1 MGFLNIMIQVLT
13 VPAILIGIFAM
24 FGLLLQKKTVNEVVL
39 GTVKTILGFLILNIG
54 ISAILGSLGNFD
66 QMFSEAFNISGVY
79 LDDNI
84 AVGAMMDTIGRE
96 VGLVMV
102 LGFFVNILVAR
113 FTPAKWIYL
122 SGHKVWHMAG
132 GLAFVLLMF
141 GAPGW
146 AIVLIGALVLGT
158 YMAVQPMIAQP
169 WMRKVTGSD
178 DFGLAHT
185 MSSIVLIS
193 AFFGKLFGNPKKSV
207 EELKMPSNLE
217 FFRDMA
223 VSFSLIMLLMFF
235 VPALFMGYSNLTEMA
250 GSQNP
255 VVFIILQSLTAAGGI
270 LVVLQ
275 GVRMFIGELI
285 PAFRGIA
292 MKLVPGARPAL
303 DVPVVFPF
311 APTGVVIGLIT
322 CFIGWVVGMFIG
334 GAVNLPIIAV
344 PSMIGVMFGG
354 TTAGVFGNA
363 LGGKR
368 GTVIAGLASGLFW
381 PIAAGLFYPLL
392 DFAGYGITGTALLT
406 PDIYFVVALVKGIG
420 MLFGFGG

>member
-1 MGFLNIMIQVLT
+1 MTTLNILIQVLT
-13 VPAILIGIFAM
+13 VPAILIGVFAM
-24 FGLLLQKKTVNEVVL
+24 LGLILQKKTVNEIVL

-54 ISAILGSLGNFD
+54 INAILGSLGKFD
-66 QMFSEAFNISGVY
+66 QMFSQAFHITGVY

-84 AVGAMMDTIGRE
+84 AVGAMMNTIGRE

-132 GLAFVLLMF
+132 GVAFVLLMF
-141 GAPGW
+141 GAPSW

-158 YMAVQPMIAQP
+158 YMAVQPAIAQP

-185 MSSIVLIS
+185 MSSLILLS
-193 AFFGKLFGNPKKSV
+193 ALLGKVFGNAKKSV
-207 EELKMPSNLE
+207 EEIKMPSNLE

-223 VSFSLIMLLMFF
+223 VSFSLIMLLMFT
-235 VPALFMGYSNLTEMA
+235 VPAIFMGYPNLVGVA
-250 GSQNP
+250 GAQNP
-255 VVFIILQSLTAAGGI
+255 IVFIIVQSLTAAGGI

-292 MKLVPGARPAL
+292 MKFVPGAKPAV

-311 APTGVVIGLIT
+311 APTGVVLGLIT
-322 CFIGWVVGMFIG
+322 CFIGWVSGMFIS
-334 GAVNLPIIAV
+334 GALNLSIIAV

-354 TTAGVFGNA
+354 TTAGVYGNA

-368 GTVIAGLASGLFW
+368 GTIIAGLVCGLLW

-392 DFAGYGITGTALLT
+392 DFPGYGITGTALLT
-406 PDIYFVVALVKGIG
+406 PDIYLVVALLKGIG
-420 MLFGFGG
+420 KLFGL

>member
-1 MGFLNIMIQVLT
+1 MKVLNVLIQVLT
-13 VPAILIGIFAM
+13 VPAVLIGIFAM
-24 FGLLLQKKTVNEVVL
+24 FGLLLQRKTVSEVVL

-54 ISAILGSLGNFD
+54 INAILGSLGKFD
-66 QMFSEAFNISGVY
+66 LMFSQAFNISGVY

-84 AVGAMMDTIGRE
+84 AVGAMMNTIGRE

-132 GLAFVLLMF
+132 GLSFVLLMF
-141 GAPGW
+141 GAPSW
-146 AIVLIGALVLGT
+146 AIVLIGALVLGV
-158 YMAVQPMIAQP
+158 YMAVQPAIAQP
-169 WMRKVTGSD
+169 WMRKITGSD

-185 MSSIVLIS
+185 MSSVILLP
-193 AFFGKLFGNPKKSV
+193 ALLGKLGGNPKKSI
-207 EELKMPSNLE
+207 EEVKLPGNLE

-235 VPALFMGYSNLTEMA
+235 VPAIFMGYDNLVTVA
-250 GSQNP
+250 GAQNP
-255 VVFIILQSLTAAGGI
+255 VVFIIIQSLTSAGGI

-292 MKLVPGARPAL
+292 LKLVPGAKPAV

-311 APTGVVIGLIT
+311 APTGVVIGLVT
-322 CFIGWVVGMFIG
+322 CFIGWVAGMFIS
-334 GAVNLPIIAV
+334 GALNLPIIAV

-368 GTVIAGLASGLFW
+368 GTVIAGLASGLIW

-392 DFAGYGITGTALLT
+392 DFPGYGITGTALLT
-406 PDIYFVVALVKGIG
+406 PDIYLVVALVKGIG
-420 MLFGFGG
+420 KLFGF

>member
-1 MGFLNIMIQVLT
+1 MVFFNILIQVLT
-13 VPAILIGIFAM
+13 VPAVLIGLFAAV
-24 FGLLLQKKTVNEVVL
+24 GLILQKKTVNEIIL
-39 GTVKTILGFLILNIG
+39 GTIKTILGFLILNIG
-54 ISAILGSLGNFD
+54 INAILGSLGNFD
-66 QMFSEAFNISGVY
+66 KMFSQAFNIAGVY

-84 AVGAMMDTIGRE
+84 ATGAMMGIIGRE
-96 VGLVMV
+96 VSLIMI
-102 LGFFVNILVAR
+102 LGFVVNILVAR

-132 GLAFVLLMF
+132 GLAFVLLTL
-141 GAPGW
+141 GAPSW
-146 AIVLIGALVLGT
+146 AIVVIGALALGT
-158 YMAVQPMIAQP
+158 YMAVQPAIAQP

-185 MSSIVLIS
+185 MSSIILLP
-193 AFFGKLFGNPKKSV
+193 ALLGKLLGNPKRSI
-207 EELKMPSNLE
+207 EEIKMPSQLE

-223 VSFSLIMLLMFF
+223 VSFALIMLLMFI
-235 VPALFMGYSNLTEMA
+235 VPAIFMGYSNLTALA

-255 VVFIILQSLTAAGGI
+255 VVYIIIQSLTAAGGI

-292 MKLVPGARPAL
+292 MKFVPGAKPAL

-311 APTGVVIGLIT
+311 APTGVTVGLLT
-322 CFIGWVVGMFIG
+322 CFVGWVIGMFISG
-334 GAVNLPIIAV
+334 LIKLPIIAV

-363 LGGKR
+363 LGGRR
-368 GTVIAGLASGLFW
+368 GTVIAGFACGLIW
-381 PIAAGLFYPLL
+381 PLAAGLFFPLL
-392 DFAGYGITGTALLT
+392 DLASYGISGTALLT
-406 PDIYFVVALVKGIG
+406 PDIYLVSALVKGLG
-420 MLFGFGG
+420 MILGFGR

>member
-1 MGFLNIMIQVLT
+1 MATLSILIQVLT
-13 VPAILIGIFAM
+13 VPAILIGVFAM
-24 FGLLLQKKTVNEVVL
+24 LGLILQRKTVNEIVL

-54 ISAILGSLGNFD
+54 INAILGSLGKFD
-66 QMFSEAFNISGVY
+66 LMFSQAFHITGVY

-84 AVGAMMDTIGRE
+84 AVGAMMNTIGRE

-102 LGFFVNILVAR
+102 LGFFVNIIVAR

-132 GLAFVLLMF
+132 GVAFVLLMF
-141 GAPGW
+141 GAPSW

-158 YMAVQPMIAQP
+158 YMAVQPAIAQP

-185 MSSIVLIS
+185 MSSLILLS
-193 AFFGKLFGNPKKSV
+193 ALLGKVFGNPKKSV
-207 EELKMPSNLE
+207 EEIKMPSNLE

-223 VSFSLIMLLMFF
+223 VSFSLIMLLMFT
-235 VPALFMGYSNLTEMA
+235 VPAIFMGYPNLAGVA

-255 VVFIILQSLTAAGGI
+255 IVFIIVQSLTAAGGI

-292 MKLVPGARPAL
+292 MKFVPGAKPAV

-311 APTGVVIGLIT
+311 APTGVVLGLIS
-322 CFIGWVVGMFIG
+322 CFIGWVAGMFIS
-334 GAVNLPIIAV
+334 GALNLSIIAV

-354 TTAGVFGNA
+354 TTSGVFGNA

-368 GTVIAGLASGLFW
+368 GTIIAGLVCGLLW

-392 DFAGYGITGTALLT
+392 DFPGYGITGTALLT
-406 PDIYFVVALVKGIG
+406 PDIYFVVALIKGIG
-420 MLFGFGG
+420 KLLGL

>member
-1 MGFLNIMIQVLT
+1 MGFLNVLIQVLT
-13 VPAILIGIFAM
+13 VPAILIGVFAM
-24 FGLLLQKKTVNEVVL
+24 FGLLLQKKTANEVVL

-54 ISAILGSLGNFD
+54 TSAILGSLGKFD
-66 QMFSEAFNISGVY
+66 LMFSEAFNVTGVY

-84 AVGAMMDTIGRE
+84 AVGAMMNIIGRE

-102 LGFFVNILVAR
+102 LGFLVNILVAR

-132 GLAFVLLMF
+132 GVAFVLLMF
-141 GAPGW
+141 GAPSW
-146 AIVLIGALVLGT
+146 VIVVVGALVLGT

-169 WMRKVTGSD
+169 VMRKVTGSD

-185 MSSIVLIS
+185 MSSIVLVS
-193 AFFGKLFGNPKKSV
+193 GFLGKVFGNPKKSI
-207 EELKMPSNLE
+207 EEVKMPSNLE

-223 VSFSLIMLLMFF
+223 ISFSLIMLLMFI
-235 VPALFMGYSNLTEMA
+235 VPAIVMGYSDMTAIA
-250 GSQNP
+250 GNQNP
-255 VVFIILQSLTAAGGI
+255 VVFIIMQSLTAAAGI

-311 APTGVVIGLIT
+311 APTGVVVGLVT
-322 CFIGWVVGMFIG
+322 CFVGWVVGMFIG
-334 GAVNLPIIAV
+334 SAVNLPIIAV

-368 GTVIAGLASGLFW
+368 GTVIAGLACGLLW
-381 PIAAGLFYPLL
+381 PIAAGLSYPLL
-392 DFAGYGITGTALLT
+392 DLAGYGITGTALLT
-406 PDIYFVVALVKGIG
+406 PDIYLAIALIKGIG
-420 MLFGFGG
+420 ILLGLGG